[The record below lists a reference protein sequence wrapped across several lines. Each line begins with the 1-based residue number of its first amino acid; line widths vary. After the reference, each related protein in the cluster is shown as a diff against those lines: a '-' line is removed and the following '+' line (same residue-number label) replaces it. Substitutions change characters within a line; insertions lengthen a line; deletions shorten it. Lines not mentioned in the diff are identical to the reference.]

1 MRAQHKTSGRYW
13 QLLVLLWLAVLSAC
27 QHSNQLTLY
36 SLSETELNQQ
46 LTRSL
51 TNLVKDVRVA
61 GIPLQLKMNR
71 LQAQIAPDGQ
81 PLIELQLQTEGLAQ
95 LALLKMPMQLALTLR
110 AEPYFDQQ
118 RQAVYLRQFQVVT
131 SELSAGR
138 WQGKLKPLNREIAQ
152 VLQRLLAEQPVYRLD
167 PQKLSHRALLN
178 IPLALK
184 VVPGKLVLSPA
195 YQ

>member
-27 QHSNQLTLY
+27 QHSNQLALY

-131 SELSAGR
+131 SEFSAGR